1 MSTKRVLIA
10 EDSSVIQ
17 NLARK
22 ILEFQNYDITS
33 VKNGE
38 QVLQIL
44 EKEDFSIILL
54 DINMPVMDGME
65 CVRRVRA
72 LADKEKAAVPV
83 VAITGNAKNYTEEEF
98 KTAGFNDV
106 LVKPLN
112 FDRLVEGVR
121 DCLSNSPSLLP
132 SFNPYDCY
140 APRNRNILRCAA
152 DWLCV

>member
-1 MSTKRVLIA
+1 MSASKRVLIA

-22 ILEFQNYDITS
+22 ILEFQNYDITA

-44 EKEDFSIILL
+44 EKEDFSILLL
-54 DINMPVMDGME
+54 DINMPLMDGME

-72 LADKEKAAVPV
+72 LADKEKASVPI

-106 LVKPLN
+106 LVKQLT
-112 FDRLVEGVR
+112 DK
-121 DCLSNSPSLLP
+121 
-132 SFNPYDCY
+132 
-140 APRNRNILRCAA
+140 
-152 DWLCV
+152 